1 MKLFYGLVV
10 LLLSWNVLAA
20 RYSMPDY
27 GNDIVGKDYTITV
40 GRGDSLTTIREDND
54 ISYEEL
60 LESNPKINFYKLRVG
75 QRLIIPK
82 QFILPK
88 FRTGI
93 VINIAELRLYY
104 FTPDGRDV
112 YTFPVGLGRTGWRTP
127 LISAKVIKKEEDP
140 IWNVP
145 DDIRNY
151 IFQKTGK
158 LIEKII
164 YPGPDNPL
172 GKYALRLSVSGY
184 LIHGTNAP
192 TSVGTFISSGC
203 MRLNADAIELL
214 YNKVPVGTS
223 VRTIHQPNKVG
234 WYNNRLYLES
244 QDQVNSY
251 ARQPESEL
259 NEIHVRD
266 EIDNATRLRKA
277 SINWDAVSYI
287 TKESTG
293 IVQQIGIGANFN

>member
-10 LLLSWNVLAA
+10 LLLSWDVLAA

-27 GNDIVGKDYTITV
+27 GNDIIGKPYIITV
-40 GRGDSLTTIREDND
+40 GRGESLTTIRQDND
-54 ISYEEL
+54 VSYDEL
-60 LESNPKINFYKLRVG
+60 LEANPDINFYRLRVG
-75 QRLIIPK
+75 QKVVIPK

-104 FTPDGRDV
+104 FTPDGRYI
-112 YTFPVGLGRTGWRTP
+112 YTFPVGLGRVDWRTP
-127 LISAKVIKKEEDP
+127 LGSAKVVKKEKDP

-158 LIEKII
+158 LIKKII

-172 GKYALRLSVSGY
+172 GEYALRLSMNGY

-214 YNKVPVGTS
+214 YDKVPVGTL
-223 VRTIHQPNKVG
+223 VHIIHQPNKAG
-234 WYNNRLYLES
+234 WYNNKLYLES
-244 QDQVNSY
+244 HDKIGSY
-251 ARQPESEL
+251 TRQPESDLNEL
-259 NEIHVRD
+259 NVRST
-266 EIDNATRLRKA
+266 IYKATYMRPA
-277 SINWDAVSYI
+277 NINWSAVSYI

-293 IVQQIGIGANFN
+293 TLQQIGTRTNFN

>member
-1 MKLFYGLVV
+1 MKLFYGLIV
-10 LLLSWNVLAA
+10 LLLSREALAD

-27 GNDIVGKDYTITV
+27 GNDIIGKAYTITV
-40 GRGDSLTTIREDND
+40 DRGDSLTTIRQDND
-54 ISYEEL
+54 ISYAEL
-60 LESNPKINFYKLRVG
+60 LEANPNIDFYSLRVG
-75 QRLIIPK
+75 QRVIIPK

-112 YTFPVGLGRTGWRTP
+112 YTFPVGLGREDWRTP
-127 LISAKVIKKEEDP
+127 LASTKVVKKEKDP
-140 IWNVP
+140 IWTVP

-151 IFQKTGK
+151 IFQKTSK
-158 LIEKII
+158 LIKKII

-172 GKYALRLSVSGY
+172 GKYALRLSMNGY

-214 YNKVPVGTS
+214 YEQVPVNTL
-223 VRTIHQPNKVG
+223 VHIIHQPNKAG

-244 QDQVNSY
+244 HDKIGSY
-251 ARQPESEL
+251 ARQPESDLNEL
-259 NEIHVRD
+259 NVKYTIYK
-266 EIDNATRLRKA
+266 ATYMRPA
-277 SINWDAVSYI
+277 NINWSTVAYI
-287 TKESTG
+287 QKESIG
-293 IVQQIGIGANFN
+293 IAQQIGTRTF

>member
-1 MKLFYGLVV
+1 MV
-10 LLLSWNVLAA
+10 LLLSWEVLAA

-27 GNDIVGKDYTITV
+27 GNDIVGKNYTITI

-60 LESNPKINFYKLRVG
+60 LEANPDINFYKLRVG
-75 QRLIIPK
+75 QKVIIPK

-104 FTPDGRDV
+104 FTPDGRYV
-112 YTFPVGLGRTGWRTP
+112 YTFPVGLGRMGWRTP
-127 LISAKVIKKEEDP
+127 LISAKVVKKEEDP
-140 IWNVP
+140 IWTVP

-172 GKYALRLSVSGY
+172 GKYALRLSISGY

-214 YNKVPVGTS
+214 YDIVPVGTL
-223 VRTIHQPNKVG
+223 VHTIHQPNKVG

-244 QDQVNSY
+244 HDQVNSY
-251 ARQPESEL
+251 AGQPESEL

-266 EIDNATRLRKA
+266 EISSVTRMRGA
-277 SINWDAVSYI
+277 SINWGAVSAI

-293 IVQQIGIGANFN
+293 IVQQIGTGTNFN

>member
-1 MKLFYGLVV
+1 MKLFYGLIV
-10 LLLSWNVLAA
+10 LLLSYEALAV

-27 GNDIVGKDYTITV
+27 GNDIVGKNYVITV
-40 GRGDSLTTIREDND
+40 GRGDNLTAIRQNND

-60 LESNPKINFYKLRVG
+60 LEANPSINFYKLKVG
-75 QRLIIPK
+75 QRIIIPK

-112 YTFPVGLGRTGWRTP
+112 YTFPVGLGRVDWRTP
-127 LISAKVIKKEEDP
+127 LASTKVVKKEKDP
-140 IWNVP
+140 VWNVP

-151 IFQKTGK
+151 IFRKTGK
-158 LIEKII
+158 LIKKII

-172 GKYALRLSVSGY
+172 GEYSLRLSINGY

-203 MRLNADAIELL
+203 MRLNADAIKLL
-214 YNKVPVGTS
+214 YEQVPVGTL
-223 VRTIHQPNKVG
+223 VHIIHQPNKAG
-234 WYNNRLYLES
+234 WYDNRLYLES
-244 QDQVNSY
+244 HDQIGSY
-251 ARQPESEL
+251 TRQPESDLNEL
-259 NEIHVRD
+259 NVRYT
-266 EIDNATRLRKA
+266 IYKATYMRPA
-277 SINWDAVSYI
+277 NVNWSAVSYI

-293 IVQQIGIGANFN
+293 IVQQIGVRT